1 MLTICTEAVS
11 YNASPNAQLYSG
23 LIGLGGTA
31 ASQIY
36 GLLQSTSYEDNGRAI
51 LYNLFEHEPDLPNY
65 TTWLMSRSEVGIT
78 NGGVL
83 TISEVLS
90 NMTAVLDAPRF
101 DSPTAADWTT
111 YMDGVYVNGR
121 LISGHSNITDLFE
134 KNGIHVPKDN
144 TVVTF
149 DTGTAFMR
157 GPDYYVHAI
166 YKDIAGAALVP
177 VDPTGTIVAYSVPCN
192 TKLNLTFSFSGTKY
206 PIHPIDAI
214 ELGMNDDGTF
224 TCVGSITGGD
234 VPAADWLLGSAFLR
248 NVYQVYNYGNSSD
261 IRAHP
266 ATQLLSIVD
275 PEKAWAEADSLLL
288 ARLVAYEADYTS
300 TSGLPRA
307 TPSHAQSY
315 SGPLA
320 TASITAAD
328 NEKHT
333 AAASGS
339 GASAATATH
348 AALAGALAEDSIPS
362 SAGNTDLPG
371 LMRNS
376 YIGLGLLGVV
386 LVLLIVVIGLS
397 VTSTRPSKGYRPLM
411 VSRSRTMPM
420 AETAAEDP
428 FYSTPYDSGK

>member
-1 MLTICTEAVS
+1 MAT
-11 YNASPNAQLYSG
+11 P
-23 LIGLGGTA
+23 
-31 ASQIY
+31 
-36 GLLQSTSYEDNGRAI
+36 AI
-51 LYNLFEHEPDLPNY
+51 
-65 TTWLMSRSEVGIT
+65 S
-78 NGGVL
+78 
-83 TISEVLS
+83 
-90 NMTAVLDAPRF
+90 APTQQP
-101 DSPTAADWTT
+101 SCSA
-111 YMDGVYVNGR
+111 YVFNHIVIVECIKFVAHR
-121 LISGHSNITDLFE
+121 L
-134 KNGIHVPKDN
+134 V
-144 TVVTF
+144 
-149 DTGTAFMR
+149 
-157 GPDYYVHAI
+157 
-166 YKDIAGAALVP
+166 
-177 VDPTGTIVAYSVPCN
+177 
-192 TKLNLTFSFSGTKY
+192 
-206 PIHPIDAI
+206 
-214 ELGMNDDGTF
+214 
-224 TCVGSITGGD
+224 
-234 VPAADWLLGSAFLR
+234 
-248 NVYQVYNYGNSSD
+248 Q
-261 IRAHP
+261 
-266 ATQLLSIVD
+266 QIVD

-333 AAASGS
+333 AAASRS